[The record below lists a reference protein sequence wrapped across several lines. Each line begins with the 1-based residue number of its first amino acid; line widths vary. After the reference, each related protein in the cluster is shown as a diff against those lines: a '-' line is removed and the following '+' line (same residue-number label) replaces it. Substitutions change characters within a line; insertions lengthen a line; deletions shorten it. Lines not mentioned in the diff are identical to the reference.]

1 MFNAIID
8 EEMANREGSGTAGS
22 KYSMEKEQGQ
32 WNSDYDSEEDK
43 SKQITKDDVKNA
55 LKVLNKGNLL
65 SDKDNLGRLEA
76 MFNDS
81 QSSANLELMLQINSI
96 KSDQMKKAMTPRD
109 SRNFNAPVPYDESKH
124 TKHRR
129 DDTEEMITPEKID
142 ELAITSPK
150 NAIFAVKAPNF
161 SD

>member
-8 EEMANREGSGTAGS
+8 EEMANRERSVTPGS
-22 KYSMEKEQGQ
+22 KYSMEKEQGK

-96 KSDQMKKAMTPRD
+96 KSDQ
-109 SRNFNAPVPYDESKH
+109 
-124 TKHRR
+124 
-129 DDTEEMITPEKID
+129 
-142 ELAITSPK
+142 
-150 NAIFAVKAPNF
+150 
-161 SD
+161 